1 MELSMKKFWR
11 HQWWVITVLTTIPLV
26 ALAAQITF
34 EPGRV
39 ISSDD
44 VNNNF
49 NDLYDRTAGLPLR
62 VQIVT
67 GAGCAVS
74 ADVSDCTC
82 PNNSVP
88 IGGGAA
94 AGGQANV
101 LNASQALPA
110 ASPTFWRTACAN
122 TTTGA
127 RVTCVA
133 PFAVCLF
140 IR

>member
-34 EPGRV
+34 SPGTPIR
-39 ISSDD
+39 STD
-44 VNNNF
+44 VNANF
-49 NDLYDRTAGLPLR
+49 TELYQRTAALPLR
-62 VQIVT
+62 VELAN
-67 GAGCAVS
+67 GAQCAVS

-88 IGGGAA
+88 VGGGAA
-94 AGGQANV
+94 AGGDANV